1 MKTKPILI
9 LVLFVLT
16 AFNTIGSLT
25 IYEGAEFYG
34 DNITLTFQSETTIRY
49 LEVGENYFLL
59 DDLNTS
65 IECDDTIAI
74 NVSAVDSGNN
84 LTTGTT
90 ALRFNAT
97 YTSGNVDFTFTGN
110 HTGAIYNLYI
120 DDIYY
125 NIYESESFSFSHS
138 SWSEVDFEIE
148 LAGYRPDPPYNGTS
162 NYLTDELLLNLTWL
176 RGNNSDRE
184 IVVRNNASFST
195 SPSDGTIQ
203 QNGTDLFF
211 NESVTSSGYFTIWSY
226 NDTNGYFSATGL
238 NIPWGALGV
247 TVYNESSPWLTV
259 SPFGLLISNQEGT
272 ETYQNS
278 TCTDTHYLDMLDI
291 PYGVNTVFVI
301 NATYY
306 VDRTYYFDM
315 LENMYLNLT
324 LYLPPFEEG
333 VDEGSGDPDGSGEN
347 YSTIQD
353 YVINIIDELDS
364 PVEGAKVI
372 IRRYINTTESWNEIA
387 SGITDGYG
395 QVPVSLFPGILYKVN
410 ITADGYKDSL
420 GNDWIPKYIEFTD
433 DRYKTF
439 QLEFEDIEPYPP
451 AVYDEEITFTAIR
464 TDGCILYVN
473 YTDALGETI
482 DTQIYVY
489 EYNLTNTEWV
499 LIHTNTT
506 TGIDDFGFTITV
518 NCTDNYRITLHHNH
532 TTFGYQTQTLFV
544 DAEIDT
550 VTTQARGDDLFT
562 LNYGWNPFGWTNL
575 FMWFL
580 LVAAAYSADQRD
592 AGKILILIGGLFI
605 FLNSIIGF
613 NTALSVAAG
622 GIIPVLFI
630 IIGIMVMWNDSRKKA
645 AG

>member
-9 LVLFVLT
+9 LVLFVLI

-34 DNITLTFQSETTIRY
+34 GNITLTFQSETTIRY

-65 IECDDTIAI
+65 VSCSDPIAI
-74 NVSAVDSGNN
+74 NVSAVNSGIN
-84 LTTGTT
+84 LSSGTT
-90 ALRFNAT
+90 VLRFNAT
-97 YTSGNVDFTFTGN
+97 YSTSESVTFTFTGN
-110 HTGAIYNLYI
+110 HTAAIYNLYVN
-120 DDIYY
+120 DVLS
-125 NIYESESFSFSHS
+125 NLYEAGSFSFSHS
-138 SWSEVDFEIE
+138 SWSEVDFLIE
-148 LAGYRPDPPYNGTS
+148 LIGYRPDPPFNGSSSYITS
-162 NYLTDELLLNLTWL
+162 DLLLNLTWNS
-176 RGNNSDRE
+176 GNRSDRE
-184 IVVRNNASFST
+184 IVVRNNVSYPS
-195 SPSDGTIQ
+195 SPTDGTIQ
-203 QNGTDLFF
+203 QNSTDAFF

-226 NDTNGYFSATGL
+226 NDTTEYFSATGL
-238 NIPWGALGV
+238 NIPWGCLGI

-259 SPFGLLISNQEGT
+259 SPFGLLITDQAGT
-272 ETYQNS
+272 ETEQNT
-278 TCTDTHYLDMLDI
+278 TCTDIPHYLDLLDI
-291 PYGVNTVFVI
+291 PYGTNTVIVL
-301 NATYY
+301 NATNYIDRSYY
-306 VDRTYYFDM
+306 EDLYENNFYNFTYY
-315 LENMYLNLT
+315 LA
-324 LYLPPFEEG
+324 PPEEG
-333 VDEGSGDPDGSGEN
+333 ISTLQN
-347 YSTIQD
+347 YI
-353 YVINIIDELDS
+353 INIIDKLDA
-364 PVEGAKVI
+364 PVSGAKIVV
-372 IRRYINTTESWNEIA
+372 RRYINTTDSWNTIA

-395 QVPVSLFPGILYKVN
+395 QMPISLFNGTLYKVN
-410 ITADGYKDSL
+410 ITADGYKDSI

-451 AVYDEEITFTAIR
+451 AVYGEEITFTATR

-506 TGIDDFGFTITV
+506 TGESDFGFTVTV

-544 DAEIDT
+544 DAERDT
-550 VTTQARGDDLFT
+550 VTDQATGDNLFT

-575 FMWFL
+575 FMWFV

-592 AGKILILIGGLFI
+592 AGKILILIGGLFL
-605 FLNSIIGF
+605 FLNSVIGF
-613 NTALSVAAG
+613 NTALSAAAG
-622 GIIPVLFI
+622 GIIPILFI
-630 IIGIMVMWNDSRKKA
+630 IVGILVMWNDSRKKA